1 MTTPE
6 HATSATLQAQLTSGS
21 LAGTWTL
28 DPARSAATLRSK
40 SMWGLAPVKGVFG
53 ELEGGGTVSPE
64 GGVTGRIEIAT
75 GTLDTKN
82 SKRDTHLRSD
92 DFFLSEKYPAIIFTL
107 DSLAP
112 AGDGVTVSG
121 QLTVRE
127 RSQPISFPATV
138 TLAGEGEVVFD
149 ATVQVDRS
157 DFGLTWNQLGMASMK
172 NTIGI
177 HAVLTKS

>member
-1 MTTPE
+1 MTTP
-6 HATSATLQAQLTSGS
+6 APPTPAALQTQLASGS

-28 DPARSAATLRSK
+28 DPARSTATLRSK
-40 SMWGLAPVKGVFG
+40 SLWGLAPVKGVFR
-53 ELEGGGTVSPE
+53 ELAGGGTVSPE
-64 GGVTGRIEIAT
+64 GSVTGRLELAT
-75 GTLDTKN
+75 GALDTKN

-92 DFFLSEKYPAIIFTL
+92 DFFLTEKYPAITFTL

-127 RSQPISFPATV
+127 RSQPISFPAAV
-138 TLAGEGEVVFD
+138 TLAGGEVVLD
-149 ATVQVDRS
+149 ATVHVDRS

-172 NTIGI
+172 NTIAI
-177 HAVLTKS
+177 HAVLARS